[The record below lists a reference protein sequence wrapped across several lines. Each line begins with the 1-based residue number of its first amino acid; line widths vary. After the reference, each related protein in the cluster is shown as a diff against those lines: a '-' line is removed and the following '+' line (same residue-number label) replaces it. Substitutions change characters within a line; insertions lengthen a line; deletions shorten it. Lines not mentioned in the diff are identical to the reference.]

1 MGEAFDRR
9 VSNAASTIAVATAE
23 RDDKGAGVDSP
34 GRPTDH
40 IRSDHPDADRL
51 HRCAALAVDLC
62 ARALGIW
69 PRLDQARL
77 TRTKGDP
84 VRIARLMTRRT
95 SLTFDC
101 IVAILMKG
109 EFARTDVTP
118 DRPPAAAEQ
127 VDTPDPDVIRPTR
140 STRMEEQI
148 DEGSVAIRLSA
159 SRFELILTEPSVP
172 P

>member
-1 MGEAFDRR
+1 MSEAFDRR

-23 RDDKGAGVDSP
+23 RDDKGAGVDVRADQP
-34 GRPTDH
+34 ITFDPIIQTRIVFTDARPL
-40 IRSDHPDADRL
+40 P
-51 HRCAALAVDLC
+51 VDLC

-84 VRIARLMTRRT
+84 VRIARLVTRRT

-127 VDTPDPDVIRPTR
+127 VDTPDP
-140 STRMEEQI
+140 M
-148 DEGSVAIRLSA
+148 
-159 SRFELILTEPSVP
+159 
-172 P
+172 